1 MMVFMNF
8 VVQNSLIQVLGL
20 GMVPT
25 SLLQSVGIA
34 WSNTIHA
41 EEIEIIKGFPES
53 IIKFRLENEKSW
65 IERPLHRWRRVRPTS
80 GEQVLRPTFLS
91 TIEIAGH
98 DHPRV
103 EIALADRSK
112 MKHRIILGRNFLRIG
127 YIINPNRQCIHTMVR
142 SKNRITIAN
151 NE

>member
-1 MMVFMNF
+1 MK
-8 VVQNSLIQVLGL
+8 
-20 GMVPT
+20 PT
-25 SLLQSVGIA
+25 IIGWREWCRIPELLPIPMLAKIDSGA
-34 WSNTIHA
+34 WSNTLHA
-41 EEIEIIKGFPES
+41 EEIEIIEGFPES
-53 IIKFRLENEKSW
+53 IVKFRLENEESW

-112 MKHRIILGRNFLRIG
+112 MKHRIILGRNFLRVG
-127 YIINPNRQCIHTMVR
+127 YIINPNRQCIHTMIR
-142 SKNRITIAN
+142 TKNRIIISN
-151 NE
+151 DE